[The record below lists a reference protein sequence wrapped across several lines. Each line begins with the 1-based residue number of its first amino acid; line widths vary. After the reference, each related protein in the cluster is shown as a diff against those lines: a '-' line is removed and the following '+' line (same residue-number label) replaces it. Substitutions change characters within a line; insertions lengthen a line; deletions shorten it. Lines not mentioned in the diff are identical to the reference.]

1 MESVINPRIYIRLID
16 LIIGFQR
23 RLGELWRAITGPWA
37 GRIALA
43 ALMISANWGV
53 FIWAVQAGHVVQSSL
68 GYYIYPLIAVLLGVV
83 IFRERLGGVQA
94 LAVLMAL
101 TAVVTLTWGLGVAP
115 WISLSL
121 ATTMGLYGVVKKSL
135 PLGPVML
142 TAGAKLSYLDVDG
155 RNEWAVP
162 VGGRIGMSLGQSFG
176 VYAQGYAASN
186 GMASGNIHQY
196 QDGEIGASFTPFKPL
211 TVSAGYRYS
220 DVELAGGSWKRKLAD
235 GPFVG
240 AALSF

>member
-1 MESVINPRIYIRLID
+1 MQSRL
-16 LIIGFQR
+16 L
-23 RLGELWRAITGPWA
+23 AVV
-37 GRIALA
+37 ALA
-43 ALMISANWGV
+43 AMPLVSHAGVLGVQVGENYQSLSYASSGAGLGLSADYLHRDSRDD
-53 FIWAVQAGHVVQSSL
+53 QTLSL
-68 GYYIYPLIAVLLGVV
+68 GAG
-83 IFRERLGGVQA
+83 F
-94 LAVLMAL
+94 
-101 TAVVTLTWGLGVAP
+101 
-115 WISLSL
+115 
-121 ATTMGLYGVVKKSL
+121 SL

-142 TAGAKLSYLDVDG
+142 TAGAKLSYLDVAG